1 MRGLSSELDQIES
14 GERESL
20 SEEHPREL
28 LRLTHSLNRL
38 LRSEHKQRERYRHSL
53 GDLAHSLK
61 TPLAV
66 LQGSATNSPRSPAT
80 ASRCGCY
87 RARSS
92 A

>member
-1 MRGLSSELDQIES
+1 WLGLTWGFRAMRGLSSELDQIES

-66 LQGSATNSPRSPAT
+66 LQGVGDQLAE
-80 ASRCGCY
+80 
-87 RARSS
+87 
-92 A
+92 